1 MHARHALPIGAAQEA
16 TGQGVSAD
24 RPTVA
29 VGVLLLDGDRVLL
42 VQRGKPPA
50 VGRWTVPGGKVELG
64 ETLEEAA
71 LRELHEETG
80 MRATL
85 GPVVEILD
93 RVVRDERDAISYH
106 YVILDFLG
114 TAPVGEPRAASD
126 ALDARWVEF
135 DELDRY
141 PLTDGLRAV
150 IERARA
156 MQQSAAP
163 GPVRATERSH

>member
-1 MHARHALPIGAAQEA
+1 VPVGATAKRQRPQEGRA
-16 TGQGVSAD
+16 VSAPL
-24 RPTVA
+24 RPVVA

-42 VQRGKPPA
+42 VQRARPPA

-71 LRELHEETG
+71 LRELDEETG

-85 GPVVEILD
+85 GPIVEILD
-93 RVVRDERDAISYH
+93 RVIRDEDGAIAYH

-114 TAPVGEPRAASD
+114 TAPVGEPRAATDSS
-126 ALDARWVEF
+126 DARWVRL

-141 PLTDGLRAV
+141 SLTDGLLTV
-150 IERARA
+150 IDRARG
-156 MQQSAAP
+156 MQSSSAP